1 VSTEGSNKAV
11 IAALAA
17 NLGIAAT
24 KFGAWIL
31 TGASSMLAEAV
42 HSVADSGNQC
52 LLLLGGK
59 RAERVATVQH
69 PFGYGRERYLYAF
82 IVSIVLFTLGGL
94 FALYEAYHK
103 YHEVAAGHPNELLDS
118 RWWWVAIAV
127 LLAGI
132 MMESLSFRTAI
143 VEARPRL
150 NGLSWIGFIRQTRS
164 PELPVILLED
174 FAALVGLVLALG
186 GISLTLVT
194 GSGYWD
200 AVGTAGIG
208 LLLVTVAIVLAIE
221 TRSLLLGES
230 ATPAHVAAIE
240 KALTDDDSVLSVMDL
255 RTMHLGPEELL
266 VATRIAVKPTDSAA
280 EIADAINRAEV
291 RIRTAL
297 PSARHIYIEPDLTPA
312 NVE

>member
-1 VSTEGSNKAV
+1 MSADGSPKAV

-17 NLGIAAT
+17 NVGIAVT

-52 LLLLGGK
+52 LLLLGRRRSARRPTGK
-59 RAERVATVQH
+59 H
-69 PFGYGRERYLYAF
+69 PFGYGREQYLSAF

-103 YHEVAAGHPNELLDS
+103 YHDVAAGHHNELLDS
-118 RWWWVAIAV
+118 RWWWVALVVLGAAIA
-127 LLAGI
+127 
-132 MMESLSFRTAI
+132 MESLSFRTAI

-150 NGLSWIGFIRQTRS
+150 HGLSWIEFIRQTRS

-186 GISLTLVT
+186 GISLTLAT

-200 AVGTAGIG
+200 AAGTTGIG
-208 LLLVTVAIVLAIE
+208 LLLGGVAVILAIE

-230 ATPAHVAAIE
+230 ATPANVATIQE
-240 KALTDDDSVLSVMDL
+240 ALSNDESVVSVIDL

-266 VATRIAVKPTDSAA
+266 VATKIAVKPTDSAA
-280 EIADAINRAEV
+280 EVADAINRAEA
-291 RIRTAL
+291 RIRAAL
-297 PSARHIYIEPDLTPA
+297 PSARHIYIEPDLRR
-312 NVE
+312 